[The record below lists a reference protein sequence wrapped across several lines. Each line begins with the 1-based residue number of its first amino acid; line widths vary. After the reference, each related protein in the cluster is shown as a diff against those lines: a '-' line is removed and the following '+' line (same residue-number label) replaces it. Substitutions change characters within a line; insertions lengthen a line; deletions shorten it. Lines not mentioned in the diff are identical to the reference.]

1 MKESDQQEC
10 VESRDRVAS
19 EALQWVVWMN
29 TSRSIDPRLCASTT
43 DDIDFLYPSG
53 FRPEPTRRGTQESR
67 ASTHFLSEFD
77 TPSGAVRHMPPR
89 GIPCCYRT
97 ARCSS

>member
-29 TSRSIDPRLCASTT
+29 TSRSIDPRLPAFEKWLMA
-43 DDIDFLYPSG
+43 DRENWVAYM
-53 FRPEPTRRGTQESR
+53 RARQEWTRWDRLALLLSQNPDAVAKKLEIGR
-67 ASTHFLSEFD
+67 AH
-77 TPSGAVRHMPPR
+77 V
-89 GIPCCYRT
+89 
-97 ARCSS
+97 